1 MGSRHRQRQGH
12 RLVNNKGHYQHRH
25 VPPGPSAAAYGRAV
39 LHNVSEGAP
48 ALYSRV
54 RRVRSRSLRR
64 ARLLSG
70 LQQRQSVGGL
80 GSAAASTAVLPTQG
94 LGGLS
99 ISFHHLQV
107 PLLVS
112 YGSPHVTL
120 PPPWAGVPRGIS
132 DSPGHFAVSVSP
144 STLPAA
150 ALRPRP
156 HVPAG
161 GLGPPGFLPQAASR
175 HLQIRTTSPPPRQ
188 SGSFISSPHP
198 TALAR
203 TAISAERVRSP
214 RVTPLTALR
223 L

>member
-1 MGSRHRQRQGH
+1 M
-12 RLVNNKGHYQHRH
+12 VNNKGHYQHQH

-54 RRVRSRSLRR
+54 RRVRSWSLRR

-132 DSPGHFAVSVSP
+132 DSPGHFAVSVNVRRP
-144 STLPAA
+144 CP
-150 ALRPRP
+150 LRPC
-156 HVPAG
+156 
-161 GLGPPGFLPQAASR
+161 GPVHPSRQAAWGLQGFSHRPPHGTCRSGRLHLLLASR
-175 HLQIRTTSPPPRQ
+175 APLFPLLIRPLWRGRPS
-188 SGSFISSPHP
+188 
-198 TALAR
+198 ALKG
-203 TAISAERVRSP
+203 
-214 RVTPLTALR
+214 
-223 L
+223 